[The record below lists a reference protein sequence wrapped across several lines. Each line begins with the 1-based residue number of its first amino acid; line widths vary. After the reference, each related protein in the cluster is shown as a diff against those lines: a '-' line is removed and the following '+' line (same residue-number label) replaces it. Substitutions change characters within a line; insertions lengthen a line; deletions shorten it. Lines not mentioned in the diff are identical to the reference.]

1 RKNNDLLFFEFGK
14 TYSIVEGV
22 YRENQNL
29 AIYLTGN
36 VNETSWSG
44 QTKKADFYF
53 AKGIVDAVFSLT
65 GVQNYQFEVSVNN
78 ELDESLTASV
88 NGKNLAVFGSVNK
101 SELEKFSIKQ
111 PVYFICFDW
120 ENLMS
125 FNKKA
130 EITFEPVSKFPQ
142 VQRDLS
148 ILADK
153 DLPYREIEEL
163 VKSLHLKKLQKIQL
177 FDVFENEKLGEN
189 KKSLAIN
196 FTFLDKEKTM
206 TDEEIETM
214 MNKIIFNLEN
224 KLNAVIRSNG

>member
-1 RKNNDLLFFEFGK
+1 
-14 TYSIVEGV
+14 
-22 YRENQNL
+22 
-29 AIYLTGN
+29 
-36 VNETSWSG
+36 
-44 QTKKADFYF
+44 
-53 AKGIVDAVFSLT
+53 
-65 GVQNYQFEVSVNN
+65 
-78 ELDESLTASV
+78 
-88 NGKNLAVFGSVNK
+88 
-101 SELEKFSIKQ
+101 
-111 PVYFICFDW
+111 
-120 ENLMS
+120 MS

-153 DLPYREIEEL
+153 DLTYREIEEL
-163 VKSLHLKKLQKIQL
+163 VKSLHLKKLQNVQL

-224 KLNAVIRSNG
+224 KLNAVIRRNG